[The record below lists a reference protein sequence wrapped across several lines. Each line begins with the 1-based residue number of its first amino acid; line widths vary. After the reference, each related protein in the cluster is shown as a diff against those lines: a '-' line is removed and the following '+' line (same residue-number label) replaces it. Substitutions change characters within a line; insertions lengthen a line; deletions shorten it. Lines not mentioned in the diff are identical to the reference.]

1 MSAKTVN
8 ASPASPFAATT
19 SPTQTATP
27 RLSPPLKW
35 HGGKVYLA
43 RKILAIM
50 PRHLHYVEPYFGGG
64 QVLFARDPAD
74 RRLWW
79 EGRTSDGREVDGV
92 SEVVN
97 DIHGD
102 LMNFYTVL
110 KNPETVDRLTHLLSL
125 TLHTEAE
132 WEAAR
137 TLLDSGEADPVK
149 RAAALFTL
157 CRQSLSGRMDGFAPT
172 VRTRLRGGRNDGV
185 NAWWS
190 AIDGLWAVHQRL
202 RDVKILCRDALDVIR
217 SEDTPAT
224 LFYLDPP
231 YYAATR
237 TVPDVYR
244 HEMTNTQHR
253 ELLDA
258 LRHVK
263 GKVILSGYAN
273 ALYDTMLPDWS
284 RHTVNLPN
292 NAAGGKEKRRVTE
305 VLWCNFEP

>member
-1 MSAKTVN
+1 MSLT
-8 ASPASPFAATT
+8 
-19 SPTQTATP
+19 
-27 RLSPPLKW
+27 PPLKW

-43 RKILAIM
+43 RKILDLM

-74 RRLWW
+74 RCLWW
-79 EGRTSDGREVDGV
+79 EGRTSDDREVDGV

-97 DIHGD
+97 DIHRD
-102 LMNFYTVL
+102 FMNFYAVL
-110 KNPETVDRLTHLLSL
+110 KEPETFDRLAHRLSL
-125 TLHTEAE
+125 TLHSEAE
-132 WEAAR
+132 WQAAR
-137 TLLDSGEADPVK
+137 ALLASAEADPV
-149 RAAALFTL
+149 RWAAALFTA
-157 CRQSLSGRMDGFAPT
+157 CRQSISGRMKDFAPT

-185 NAWWS
+185 NAWWG
-190 AIDGLWAVHQRL
+190 AVEGLWEVHERL

-237 TVPDVYR
+237 TAPKVYA
-244 HEMTNTQHR
+244 HEMSNTQHR

-273 ALYDTMLPDWS
+273 ALYDGMLADWV
-284 RHTVNLPN
+284 RHTVILPN
-292 NAAGGKEKRRVTE
+292 NAAGGKEKRRMME
-305 VLWCNFEP
+305 IL

>member
-1 MSAKTVN
+1 
-8 ASPASPFAATT
+8 
-19 SPTQTATP
+19 
-27 RLSPPLKW
+27 
-35 HGGKVYLA
+35 
-43 RKILAIM
+43 
-50 PRHLHYVEPYFGGG
+50 
-64 QVLFARDPAD
+64 
-74 RRLWW
+74 
-79 EGRTSDGREVDGV
+79 V

-97 DIHGD
+97 DIHRD
-102 LMNFYTVL
+102 LMNFYAVL
-110 KNPETVDRLTHLLSL
+110 KDPITTDQLTHQLSL
-125 TLHTEAE
+125 TLHSEAE

-137 TLLDSGEADPVK
+137 ALLNSTETDPVK
-149 RAAALFTL
+149 RAAAFFTL
-157 CRQSLSGRMDGFAPT
+157 CRQSLSGRMQDFAPT

-224 LFYLDPP
+224 LFYLDPT
-231 YYAATR
+231 YYHATR
-237 TVPDVYR
+237 TAPKVYA

-273 ALYDTMLPDWS
+273 ALYDGMLSDWVK
-284 RHTVNLPN
+284 HTINLPN
-292 NAAGGKEKRRVTE
+292 NAAGGKEKRRMTE
-305 VLWCNFEP
+305 TLWCNFESEGGDR